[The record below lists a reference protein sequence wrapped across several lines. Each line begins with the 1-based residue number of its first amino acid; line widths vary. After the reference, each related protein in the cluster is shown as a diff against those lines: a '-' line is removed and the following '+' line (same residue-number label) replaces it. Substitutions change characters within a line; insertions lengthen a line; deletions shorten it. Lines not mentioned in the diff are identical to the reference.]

1 MARLECCHETETAI
15 FAARTNLPVSY
26 FQTWQVWRMPILH
39 QYHTV
44 IERYAHA
51 HPASTSHSHREVCAC
66 PSCINITQS
75 SRGMRMPILHQYHTV
90 IERYACPSCIN
101 ITQSS
106 RGMRMPILHQY
117 HTVIERYAHAHPASI
132 SQSSRG
138 MRMPILHQYHT
149 VIERYVHAHA
159 HPASIYNR
167 KSSHSNDRRM
177 MASTV
182 HLTIGNGYQL
192 KFK

>member
-1 MARLECCHETETAI
+1 MARLECCRETETAI

-51 HPASTSHSHREVCAC
+51 HPASISHSHREVCACPSCINITQSSRGMHAHPALISHSHREVCAC

-90 IERYACPSCIN
+90 IERYASCIHPAL
-101 ITQSS
+101 ISHS
-106 RGMRMPILHQY
+106 HREVCMPILH
-117 HTVIERYAHAHPASI
+117 
-132 SQSSRG
+132 
-138 MRMPILHQYHT
+138 
-149 VIERYVHAHA
+149 
-159 HPASIYNR
+159 
-167 KSSHSNDRRM
+167 
-177 MASTV
+177 
-182 HLTIGNGYQL
+182 
-192 KFK
+192 